1 MKLLKDA
8 RAGSFASPTSPKQQ
22 QHHQSL
28 VRRQQQQQQ
37 QWEKHP
43 QQQQQQQRYKLLTL
57 KDLDLASIDKN
68 NKDLK

>member
-22 QHHQSL
+22 QQHHQSL
-28 VRRQQQQQQ
+28 VRRQQQQ
-37 QWEKHP
+37 WEQHP
-43 QQQQQQQRYKLLTL
+43 QQQQQQQQRYKLLTL

-68 NKDLK
+68 NNDLK